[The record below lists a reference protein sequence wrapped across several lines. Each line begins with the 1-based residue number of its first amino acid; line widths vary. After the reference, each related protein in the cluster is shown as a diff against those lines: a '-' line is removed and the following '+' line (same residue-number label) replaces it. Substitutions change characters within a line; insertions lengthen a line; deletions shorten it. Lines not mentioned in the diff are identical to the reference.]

1 MHANST
7 ATIHDLFRRRAAA
20 SPDAVALTWGAA
32 RFSYA
37 ELDRLSETLAGR
49 LEDAGVGAG
58 ATVALIMDRAPE
70 MFIAMLA
77 ILKCGAAYL
86 PLEPNTPPARAMYCL
101 DAAGGDLV
109 ITDRDCRA
117 LSGAFRKTLR
127 FQAQELAAAPVP
139 VREAKDVAADA
150 PAYIMFTS
158 GTTSEPKGVV
168 VPHRGVTRLV
178 IDTNYIAIAPAD
190 AILQCS
196 TPSFDAST
204 LEIWG
209 ALLNGATLVL
219 YTGAVLDP
227 NLFRRHIV
235 EHGVTIAWL
244 TAAVFHLFAESC
256 LDALRPLK
264 VLLAGGDVLRPAAVR
279 KVLDAIEGIT
289 LVNGYGPTENT
300 TFTCCHVMTRA
311 NPPGATVPIGRPVS
325 GTEVFILDPE
335 RRPVA
340 AGATG
345 ELYTAG
351 QGVALGYLNSGGR
364 EGAFFR
370 DPALAAGLIYR
381 TGDLVRMNEHG
392 QVEFLG
398 RQDNEIKLRGYRIS
412 LGEVRSNLLALA
424 GVREAVVSCQKKEG
438 GDQLLVAYVQVN
450 EGQGLDARSV
460 RKQLSGTVPPYM
472 IPDQIAVGTALPINK
487 NGKIDSKKLFS
498 TAA

>member
-1 MHANST
+1 MRATST
-7 ATIHDLFRRRAAA
+7 ASIHSLFRDRAAA
-20 SPDAVALTWGAA
+20 SPGAVALVWGEA

-37 ELDRLSETLAGR
+37 ELDRLSESLAAR
-49 LEDAGVGAG
+49 LEEDGVGPG
-58 ATVALIMDRAPE
+58 ASVALIMDRSPE
-70 MFIAMLA
+70 MIVGMLA

-86 PLEPNTPPARAMYCL
+86 PLEPNTPPARALYCL
-101 DAAGGDLV
+101 DAARVALV
-109 ITDRDCRA
+109 ISDRDCGA
-117 LSGAFRKTLR
+117 LTGARRKLVRFRV
-127 FQAQELAAAPVP
+127 QELADPVAPRQAP
-139 VREAKDVAADA
+139 RVAADA

-168 VPHRGVTRLV
+168 VAHRGVTRLV
-178 IDTNYIAIAPAD
+178 IDTNYIAIGAGD
-190 AILQCS
+190 AILQFS

-209 ALLNGATLVL
+209 ALLNGAVLVL

-227 NLFRRHIV
+227 NLFKRHIL
-235 EHGVTIAWL
+235 EHKVTIAWL
-244 TAAVFHLFAESC
+244 TAALFHLFADSYLE
-256 LDALRPLK
+256 ALRPLK

-279 KVLDAIEGIT
+279 KVLDRIEGIT

-311 NPPGATVPIGRPVS
+311 NPPGETVPIGRAIS
-325 GTEVFILDPE
+325 GTEVFILDAA

-340 AGATG
+340 AGETG
-345 ELYTAG
+345 ELYAAG

-364 EGAFFR
+364 DGAFFH
-370 DPALAAGLIYR
+370 DAGLADGLIYR

-392 QVEFLG
+392 LIEFLG
-398 RQDNEIKLRGYRIS
+398 RQDNEVKLRGYRIS
-412 LGEVRSNLLALA
+412 LGEVRSSLMALD
-424 GVREAVVSCQKKEG
+424 GVREAVVSCRKQDG
-438 GDQLLVAYVQVN
+438 GDQLLVAYLQVN
-450 EGQGLDARSV
+450 EGHEVDARSV
-460 RKQLSGTVPPYM
+460 RKQLSGTVPAYM